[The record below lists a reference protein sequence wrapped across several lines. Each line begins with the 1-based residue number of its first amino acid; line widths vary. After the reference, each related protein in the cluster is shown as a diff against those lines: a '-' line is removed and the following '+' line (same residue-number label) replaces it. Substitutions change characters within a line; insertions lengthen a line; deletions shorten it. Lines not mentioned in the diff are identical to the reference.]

1 MASGRLNLSNFCAF
15 NVLANRVRP
24 IIMGVKRQ
32 ISSSATAWERT
43 DGSIGMVA
51 NATKNGGVVQND
63 FDTAPI
69 YADILTMDISANGN
83 INRKYG
89 DADFSFTNPVGYI
102 VTYFPEFW
110 YKRWQE
116 GGYEYIQISNVEQLG
131 FNHSEAFYIGRYTA
145 TGSSSAV
152 TCKSGLAN
160 FVNVSITDLRTYTKN
175 IGLGWGLMDIWRWSM
190 LQILYLVEYADYDSQ
205 AKLGYGNCNT
215 SAAIS
220 TGGCDSLGMKSGC
233 LINDK
238 AHAVIYRGVENII
251 SNIRQ
256 WLDGINISSYYS
268 WVCKN
273 RSQYASDKVSSPYV
287 KLGYQ
292 DATSNGY
299 IKTMGYDTNY
309 PEVQRASVTGGS
321 DSTYCPDYFSS
332 ISSARAVH
340 VGGGYGNGLSCGLW
354 YAAYYTSPYTNAY
367 LGGRLLFIP
376 V

>member
-1 MASGRLNLSNFCAF
+1 MGYGRTNLALGPI

-69 YADILTMDISANGN
+69 YADILTMDISANGT

-116 GGYEYIQISNVEQLG
+116 GGYEYIQISNVEQSG

-160 FVNVSITDLRTYTKN
+160 FVNVSITDLRTYAKK
-175 IGLGWGLMDIWRWSM
+175 IGSGWGLYDVSRFSL
-190 LQILYLVEYADYDSQ
+190 LQINLDME
-205 AKLGYGNCNT
+205 
-215 SAAIS
+215 I
-220 TGGCDSLGMKSGC
+220 
-233 LINDK
+233 
-238 AHAVIYRGVENII
+238 VIHL
-251 SNIRQ
+251 Q
-256 WLDGINISSYYS
+256 L
-268 WVCKN
+268 
-273 RSQYASDKVSSPYV
+273 
-287 KLGYQ
+287 
-292 DATSNGY
+292 
-299 IKTMGYDTNY
+299 
-309 PEVQRASVTGGS
+309 
-321 DSTYCPDYFSS
+321 
-332 ISSARAVH
+332 
-340 VGGGYGNGLSCGLW
+340 
-354 YAAYYTSPYTNAY
+354 
-367 LGGRLLFIP
+367 
-376 V
+376 